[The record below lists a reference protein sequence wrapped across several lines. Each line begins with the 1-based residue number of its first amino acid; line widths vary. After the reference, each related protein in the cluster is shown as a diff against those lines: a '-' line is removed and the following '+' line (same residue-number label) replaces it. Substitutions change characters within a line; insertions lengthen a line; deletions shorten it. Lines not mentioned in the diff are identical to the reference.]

1 MSRRNKPAITKLIMP
16 SASPL
21 LSNSPMVPSNLCETV
36 ARPKSPIS
44 MELPDRRHHNA
55 QTPLCRL
62 PVEILARI
70 LLFVR
75 GSVTL
80 FSDLYASDAFDCML
94 FQSGASRPSIK
105 ATMLE
110 WTSVMSVCS
119 RVREIALA
127 TPELWSVV
135 DFTYWDRPQAMR
147 WTYLCLQR
155 SGETDLSIF
164 NASFQRSDVGTHAYI
179 SRARHLWIQR
189 DGLLDSD
196 DLHNP
201 LQSLRIQ
208 NTKLQTLVYEDS
220 SECPFQVSPAFF
232 GGCQDTLR
240 ILVLRHTRLI
250 ERIELPSLIRLEL
263 SEIRDGG
270 DDHGSIIATIL
281 HIVSRAPH
289 LEFLR
294 LGLPLW
300 AMRATGVLVEHDY
313 DYESLLTQ
321 FPYISMPYFRVFII
335 HASAVDTY
343 VLLHA
348 LPHPSQK
355 LRVRVDLAPAT
366 MLPEHCEEALLDR
379 IQQSAMSRSGIT
391 STSTLFA
398 RAYVS
403 GRARDA
409 MIVLYTIDLDDDG
422 RTHLTLRSNQ
432 TNIVK
437 LLNSARIIYFGDD
450 LHFLLSSLDPDTWF
464 PNTQFIVFLEWDEA
478 RVGEGARF
486 TAWLTHRARM
496 VRRVVAVDVFDP
508 RSEALTALAQGWK
521 RDGLVDYLIIDG
533 ISAGEFARA
542 EPYLGTVRDSHY
554 RAAFGGGEW
563 NDELMVA
570 QRLRLCPPNQ

>member
-1 MSRRNKPAITKLIMP
+1 
-16 SASPL
+16 
-21 LSNSPMVPSNLCETV
+21 
-36 ARPKSPIS
+36 

-70 LLFVR
+70 LLLVR
-75 GSVTL
+75 GSVAL
-80 FSDLYASDAFDCML
+80 FSDLYASDAFYCVP

-105 ATMLE
+105 ATMQE
-110 WTSVMSVCS
+110 WTGVMLLCS

-127 TPELWSVV
+127 TPELWNVI
-135 DFTYWDRPQAMR
+135 DFTYWDKPQSMR
-147 WTYLCLQR
+147 WICLYLQR
-155 SGETDLSIF
+155 SGRTDLSVF
-164 NASFQRSDVGTHAYI
+164 NASFQRNDIGTDVYI

-189 DGLLDSD
+189 KGVLDSKY
-196 DLHNP
+196 HPNP
-201 LQSLRIQ
+201 LQNLRIQ
-208 NTKLQTLVYEDS
+208 NTKLQTLV
-220 SECPFQVSPAFF
+220 SENSYRHPSQLSPASF

-240 ILVLRHTRLI
+240 ILVLRHVRLV
-250 ERIELPSLIRLEL
+250 ERVELPSLIRLEL
-263 SEIRDGG
+263 SEIRDNG

-313 DYESLLTQ
+313 DYESLLAQ

-355 LRVRVDLAPAT
+355 LRVRVDLAPET
-366 MLPEHCEEALLDR
+366 MLSEYCEETLLDR

-403 GRARDA
+403 KRARDA

-554 RAAFGGGEW
+554 RAAFGGGKW